1 MQAKVRTV
9 GIDGENAAIRA
20 VAKGDLTATF
30 TYSTVAPEGVI
41 AAHALATKNLGELDK
56 LGKMTKK
63 PDGSMEI
70 EIPSKMITKENAAEH
85 FCKGFGDD
93 PECK

>member
-1 MQAKVRTV
+1 
-9 GIDGENAAIRA
+9 
-20 VAKGDLTATF
+20 
-30 TYSTVAPEGVI
+30 VAPQGVI
-41 AAHALATKNLGELDK
+41 AAHALATKNLGKLDR

-63 PDGSMEI
+63 PGGSMGI
-70 EIPSKMITKENAAEH
+70 EIPSNMITKENASQY